1 MTPEE
6 IQKKIAKL
14 QEKRKFVDETWASTG
29 NRELLKFVVEMGTR
43 LFNCE
48 RVSIFLL
55 DPNDNTI
62 WLVCGTGLAE
72 REVHVPK
79 SNSLVGQVVHSGRLL
94 TKTDMEH
101 QKGAHEQIDMQTG
114 FISRNA
120 MSAPIFDSSGSKVIG
135 ALELLNKC
143 DNKKFDEDDR
153 EYLEMVTSFID
164 KHLDNLFLRQELVK
178 ISREIQLKV
187 KKLEKML

>member
-1 MTPEE
+1 MTPKE
-6 IQKKIAKL
+6 IQAKIAKL
-14 QEKRKFVDETWASTG
+14 QEKRKFVDDTWANTG
-29 NRELLKFVVEMGTR
+29 NRDLLKFLVEMGTK

-48 RVSIFLL
+48 RVSIFLF
-55 DPNDNTI
+55 DPNDNTV
-62 WLVCGTGLAE
+62 WLVCGTGMAE

-79 SNSLVGQVVHSGRLL
+79 GNSLVGQVIHGGRLL

-120 MSAPIFDSSGSKVIG
+120 MSAPIFDSSGNKVIG
-135 ALELLNKC
+135 ALELLNKR
-143 DNKKFDEDDR
+143 DNKMFDEDDR
-153 EYLEMVTSFID
+153 EYVEKVTSFID
-164 KHLDNLFLRQELVK
+164 KHLENIYQRQELIK
-178 ISREIQLKV
+178 ISREIQLKI

>member
-6 IQKKIAKL
+6 IQQKIIKL
-14 QEKRKFVDETWASTG
+14 KEKHKFVDETWANTG
-29 NRELLKFVVEMGTR
+29 NRELLKFVVELGTK

-55 DPNDNTI
+55 DPQDNTV

-72 REVHVPK
+72 RAVHVPK
-79 SNSLVGQVVHSGRLL
+79 SNSLVGQVIHGGRLL
-94 TKTDMEH
+94 TKTDMQH

-114 FISRNA
+114 FTSRNA
-120 MSAPIFDSSGSKVIG
+120 MSAPIFDNSGNKVIG
-135 ALELLNKC
+135 ALELLNKRGGGM
-143 DNKKFDEDDR
+143 FDEDDR
-153 EYLEMVTSFID
+153 QYLEKVTNFID
-164 KHLDNLFLRQELVK
+164 KHLDNIFLRQELVK
-178 ISREIQLKV
+178 ISREIQIKI